1 MPPKPS
7 SAPGLTE
14 PVIALLRAQLPA
26 AAGHTVAAIITEVP
40 GYARALGG
48 PMGARIEQAVQMAL
62 GEFLKLAS
70 GSQGTDPGSPL
81 GPALDGAY
89 ALGRDEARSGRTMDA
104 LLAAYRVGARVA
116 WRELAAIAV
125 AAHIPAETMAQFAEL
140 VFAYIDELSAASVSG
155 HADQLASTG
164 RVRQR
169 YLDRL
174 TRSLLAG
181 DPADVVRAAA
191 DRAQWVPPG
200 TLTAVVLPAAHVR
213 GLRSLTDPQALALA
227 DDLPGADAG
236 DDTVVLLVPHVDA
249 AERGRLKRSLAGRR
263 AVLGPARPW
272 TQARVS
278 YQRAL
283 RARSLGAGGS
293 AEALDTEEHLSELVA
308 WADPEAL
315 ADLRAQVLAPLAA
328 VRASTAGK
336 LTETLRAWLL
346 HQGRRDDV
354 AAALFVHPQ
363 TVRYR
368 VGQLRSLYGD
378 RLEDPDTVL
387 AASIALGTGAP
398 GAAQAKAAAS
408 GVRRSTSSGPARS
421 GRETNTVRTPRS
433 ASSR

>member
-7 SAPGLTE
+7 SALGLTE

-26 AAGHTVAAIITEVP
+26 AAGHTVAAIIAEVP

-48 PMGARIEQAVQMAL
+48 PMGARIEEAVQMAL

-81 GPALDGAY
+81 GPALDAAY

-116 WRELAAIAV
+116 WRELAAVAV

-155 HADQLASTG
+155 HANELATTG

-181 DPADVVRAAA
+181 DPADVVQAAA
-191 DRAQWVPPG
+191 DRAQWQPPG
-200 TLTAVVLPAAHVR
+200 TLTAVVLPAAHAR

-227 DDLPGADAG
+227 DELPGADAA

-249 AERGRLKRSLAGRR
+249 AERARLKRSLAGRQ
-263 AVLGPARPW
+263 AVLGPTRPW

-283 RARSLGAGGS
+283 RARRLGAGRS
-293 AEALDTEEHLSELVA
+293 AEAIDTEEHLPELVA
-308 WADPEAL
+308 CADPEAL

-336 LTETLRAWLL
+336 LTQTLRAWVL

-387 AASIALGTGAP
+387 AASIALATPAP
-398 GAAQAKAAAS
+398 G
-408 GVRRSTSSGPARS
+408 VRAG
-421 GRETNTVRTPRS
+421 
-433 ASSR
+433 